1 MIPKNNTKLYIPVV
15 TFSINNN
22 IKFLEHLKQ
31 EEFRRTVSL
40 NNYRYEIST
49 ELKNNNLDCMIDP
62 TFRKINSLLVFL
74 FKNGDDDPT
83 RNSFEVSKNG
93 APFIKGI
100 TKIDRIT
107 IDDAKDLALVIPMY
121 NLL

>member
-40 NNYRYEIST
+40 NNYRYQIST

-93 APFIKGI
+93 ASFLKGI

-107 IDDAKDLALVIPMY
+107 IDDAKDLDLVIPMY

>member
-22 IKFLEHLKQ
+22 IKFLEHLNQ

-49 ELKNNNLDCMIDP
+49 ELKNINLDCMIDP

>member
-107 IDDAKDLALVIPMY
+107 IDDAKDLALIIPMY

>member
-1 MIPKNNTKLYIPVV
+1 
-15 TFSINNN
+15 
-22 IKFLEHLKQ
+22 
-31 EEFRRTVSL
+31 
-40 NNYRYEIST
+40 
-49 ELKNNNLDCMIDP
+49 MIDP

-100 TKIDRIT
+100 TKIGRIT

>member
-1 MIPKNNTKLYIPVV
+1 MMMPKKLTKLYIPVV

-49 ELKNNNLDCMIDP
+49 ELKNNNLDCMIDS
-62 TFRKINSLLVFL
+62 TFRKINSLLVF
-74 FKNGDDDPT
+74 
-83 RNSFEVSKNG
+83 
-93 APFIKGI
+93 FI
-100 TKIDRIT
+100 
-107 IDDAKDLALVIPMY
+107 
-121 NLL
+121 

>member
-40 NNYRYEIST
+40 NNYRYEVST
-49 ELKNNNLDCMIDP
+49 ELKNNNLDCMMDP

-83 RNSFEVSKNG
+83 RNSFKVSKNG